1 MDKANLCT
9 HLSPAIF
16 RCQILPGSW
25 RPRQAQ
31 AGVQRSSTTPAD
43 RRGRRPVEPLAQ
55 GPSHLQCGLS
65 WRVQLQ
71 SEVTFPGS
79 QQPGGGARTVRG
91 TPGVSLATVGR
102 ASPRLTSPDPE
113 AWVPGSWRSA
123 CRWPLSHGCRPA
135 PSHGRGG
142 LEPSSREDKLHLPA
156 AEDEVMAAVRWPEPS
171 QQAGAQR
178 GSPHVAWSDYPKE
191 PGPRG
196 KACSLLVWLTDEEA
210 KGGDSSV
217 SSGRLSGSSGGH
229 ESCTFPHGTWK
240 ERTPQVL
247 GPPPQP
253 RESTPRLEQLRDKIR
268 AQAQWQASRTSLG
281 TSAPASASCLYKAPT
296 PAPRRKA
303 RKPTNPAPALAYP
316 GSGILS
322 AAESGVEDKAT
333 PGQGRE
339 ASRVSQRQASAP
351 REKTKRMKSS
361 SCKREKTPKLPAPRR
376 AAKDT
381 EPSCAYLGPR
391 RGTFSRPTLG
401 AWALGPLYHGLRRHQ
416 PEPPGWRKPWEAE
429 VGSVGPLVS
438 ESAALGVELFLS
450 ISVPQFPQGRR
461 FQQEEY
467 LSSFSGWRWALSEVG
482 TCRENLHWNQ
492 NSELAGVYAWRKG
505 QALVR
510 VLLGPPP
517 SLPRLQSKAPS
528 RDGAPTAELGHG
540 KKLGAG
546 ESSPVRPRLPRST
559 SVRSDPQ
566 VSASAP
572 HLASCQR
579 PVTIQAAMAVLQDL
593 RQQIQARLEL
603 AQDSHPRRGLEL
615 RDLAGR
621 RWQSPWKPP
630 DLQGSWKSP
639 RAVTEGVPASERAG
653 SLPTVPSWSTLARWE
668 SCPQRTWAAQGRD
681 PSFRGPGSPTERLN
695 SFPQRPWSASARRA
709 SCPQKNWAAQG
720 RDPSFR
726 GPGSPTERLNSFPQR
741 PWSASA
747 RRASCPQKTW
757 RAWTA
762 CEDRQAPARRPW
774 SPLERP
780 SPPTWRPWSAAF
792 TQGAGSLCQGRGP
805 LLTPSGAKLSWPRPS
820 QDALWNMP
828 GKENEVRPP
837 PPCPKPRGPLG
848 PLHGSESL
856 REFMRQ
862 KTAAWRQQALKKKAT
877 ATQALELR
885 NQRLQG
891 VYRKQREAVPV
902 VSQTTPG
909 IVTFVPHSAQC
920 RGLEAAGGPGAP
932 VLQWSRVTSGM
943 VLGDQEAPGSF
954 CLCLNRALNPA
965 ETLEVGGPQDGA
977 PLLTSA
983 SSSLGPLQLQDLTT
997 HYPSP
1002 GLCIYLDPE
1011 ESERLGTPGPLHFRY
1026 KQARLQALETMANI
1040 LKQRIDVLTDRL
1052 HRSEA
1057 TDAPGGPVPGPPPS
1071 SSSTPA
1077 CPGALVPNV
1086 GGGAPWDWAGMRAR
1100 PLLSTTCFPDT
1111 ETLPGS
1117 PGWERPQSV
1126 RPRGHQASK
1135 PQGFVEDGR
1144 SELDKRLARNVASFQ
1159 ALSPFA
1165 GSSLGAP
1172 ATPDPRCGSLR
1183 LEEMRSA
1190 RRAGLVAPWTLR
1202 SCGKGEP
1209 VDRPWAGWSGGQGA
1223 EEAGP
1228 GPQGWCTARAG
1239 GAVLPP
1245 GTLLGSGLLRGS
1257 RLGLSPSVCGVG
1269 VGWTDKFAEHL
1280 LSLALTGRQA
1290 LPSREKSPGQS
1301 APSPPCRL
1309 PRGHPPGASEV
1320 CVGGAVGQAPSPHD
1334 PQKAQGPIF
1343 QKKQLLSQFCLQG
1356 GGEVAGQRALSSQ
1369 SLLHEGVEPQLPSRC
1384 PLDRAGQR
1392 PSQCICGL
1400 KFSDRV
1406 SILRLQAAPKN
1417 HLKSE
1422 LLLPGVAE
1430 SRISEAQRKQ
1440 PSAEAEREQA
1450 AQPPLF
1456 VVSAGLLSNIR
1467 QESLRFLESLKLD
1480 EWKQEPALALVWQ
1493 QAELEVWETQKKGRG
1508 RISEPAPAQPP
1519 GPAAPREGED
1529 GGAPG
1534 LAVLPLLGTCHP
1546 TPTPAMSQQRGPP
1559 MGRPAH
1565 GHRGSQLLRP
1575 GSGQTCRVAVTISP
1589 KSWLQPV
1596 SAPWGTGN
1604 PTLFPE
1610 PVQERKPDQSPSQ
1623 LPPARLHP
1631 WDNPILQVQERSLVE
1646 RHASGTQWWYWH
1658 WWDQTRPQSPAPA
1671 RFRHFT
1677 LQMLEQSLRE
1687 EELRAQHQ
1695 AALLRLREKALEEKT
1710 RAELAWLEHRR
1721 GYLNSTGSYAALV
1734 ASAEKQH
1741 QALSNLEQELREIQY
1756 LRNIHLFSHQE
1767 RKLLLQHRKDILS
1780 LQRSTTLLRQ
1790 ELQARSRLPQSSSPE
1805 VKATREEGPGTSQ
1818 QPEGPAQASSRP
1830 PRTPTPHRPGS
1841 PGSHRPRRSPENP
1854 QVAQAVGRGQ
1864 SGAGPVGGAQAGSGT
1879 VPAVPLAQAWPRGYW
1894 PRFAAEE
1901 PLLADERGPAQAQ
1914 SSGAGAGGPGVGGSR
1929 AAFAIKSF
1937 LMTPHRLLTEQEDR
1951 TPPWAAS
1958 AEDGHLQ
1965 PPRLAWGED
1974 TPVASGRPDAGGQLA
1989 ESHGHMGQGDPQTKP
2004 SPQPAEEKTRAS
2016 TGSRASNFQGQSRHL
2031 PSAGGPLSP
2040 REASC
2045 FQQVVEGSGSRAG
2058 SELGLGFAS
2067 SPVEEPVTVESCSGE
2082 QRVETSW
2089 QEDPRA
2095 PSSRQKAAQLT
2106 ASPAAAAAKVVAPP
2120 AQHEGSPLAQLTEP
2134 LDLGSESES
2143 GPSTC
2148 SGSSGSSARSPTPR
2162 SGSSPSCP
2170 SLQEFQKASAILVQ
2184 LSESS
2189 VSLSDGEAGDT
2200 PGADLSRSGGLSAG
2214 GSWGFHWGG
2223 GPETWEGLKCSGAL
2237 SLRGSCAG
2245 AGGQEPA
2252 GGLPNTLSPRSGSEL
2267 SEASSEVWD
2276 PEGLRDPGAGAG
2288 LAPGCCLP
2296 TGGSSHLEHA
2306 GGPLV
2311 LPPFLGPG
2319 EGQEDSGTSGSPTSG
2334 SNAGKTK
2341 GRSPESANPTFPS
2354 QTSSSGDLH
2363 LSLSFLSGTSASEGA
2378 EFGQRGETGPP
2389 QASAG
2394 CPEGPWGARPS
2405 PSTDGKPLQ
2414 ASSEPEV
2421 PGSPRAPPGAPG
2433 GPAALTAES
2442 RAPGCGE
2449 SRAPSVLEEACPPLA
2464 RGVLTEILFP
2474 VREVLSYGSTD
2485 LPSSAHWDTRLPP
2498 PLRILPADSEA
2509 DPARAHSED
2518 FLSPPEDA
2526 ECPGGSWGTPGED
2539 TPIITGELPSLSEEG
2554 LPEPLSPGPQEAG
2567 FCLGVA
2573 GQGRSLGDELGESS
2587 SVGRDQAMGG
2597 QWSEPLS
2604 WLGSPLCGSTGDAP
2618 GGLPRLSAQPPT
2630 LSRVACVAGD
2640 SLATGDPGLSG
2651 SGRGDPA
2658 PGLGSGLRADLPGV
2672 ERAEV
2677 VDLVSTQLT
2686 RRILCDTLAEL
2697 SEAAPPG
2704 SLAAEGPAGASCVAW
2719 AHTAATGQSWGRQD
2733 F

>member
-1 MDKANLCT
+1 MAAL
-9 HLSPAIF
+9 PAGG
-16 RCQILPGSW
+16 PG
-25 RPRQAQ
+25 
-31 AGVQRSSTTPAD
+31 
-43 RRGRRPVEPLAQ
+43 RRGAASV
-55 GPSHLQCGLS
+55 
-65 WRVQLQ
+65 W
-71 SEVTFPGS
+71 
-79 QQPGGGARTVRG
+79 
-91 TPGVSLATVGR
+91 AT
-102 ASPRLTSPDPE
+102 
-113 AWVPGSWRSA
+113 
-123 CRWPLSHGCRPA
+123 
-135 PSHGRGG
+135 
-142 LEPSSREDKLHLPA
+142 REDKLHLPA

-210 KGGDSSV
+210 KDGDSSV

-229 ESCTFPHGTWK
+229 ESCTPPHGTWK

-247 GPPPQP
+247 GPPQQP

-268 AQAQWQASRTSLG
+268 AQARRQASRTSLG
-281 TSAPASASCLYKAPT
+281 TSASASTSYLYKAPT

-316 GSGILS
+316 GSCILS
-322 AAESGVEDKAT
+322 GAESGVEDKAT

-361 SCKREKTPKLPAPRR
+361 SCKREKTPKLPAARR

-381 EPSCAYLGPR
+381 
-391 RGTFSRPTLG
+391 
-401 AWALGPLYHGLRRHQ
+401 
-416 PEPPGWRKPWEAE
+416 
-429 VGSVGPLVS
+429 
-438 ESAALGVELFLS
+438 
-450 ISVPQFPQGRR
+450 GRR

-517 SLPRLQSKAPS
+517 SLPRLQSKGPS
-528 RDGAPTAELGHG
+528 RDWAPTAELGHS
-540 KKLGAG
+540 KQLGAG
-546 ESSPVRPRLPRST
+546 ESPPVRPRMPRST

-572 HLASCQR
+572 HLASCQQ
-579 PVTIQAAMAVLQDL
+579 PVTVQAAMAVLRDL

-603 AQDSHPRRGLEL
+603 AQDRHPRRGLEL

-630 DLQGSWKSP
+630 DSRGSWKSP
-639 RAVTEGVPASERAG
+639 RAVTEGVPASEGAG
-653 SLPTVPSWSTLARWE
+653 SLPTAPSWSTLARWE

-681 PSFRGPGSPTERLN
+681 PSF
-695 SFPQRPWSASARRA
+695 Q
-709 SCPQKNWAAQG
+709 
-720 RDPSFR
+720 

-757 RAWTA
+757 AAQGRDRSFQRPGSPPERWGPFLQRPWSTSSGQAWGLQRAWTA

-774 SPLERP
+774 SPLEKP

-792 TQGAGSLCQGRGP
+792 TQGAGPLCQGRGP
-805 LLTPSGAKLSWPRPS
+805 LLTPSGEKLAWPRPS
-820 QDALWNMP
+820 QDALWNIP

-856 REFMRQ
+856 GEFMRQ
-862 KTAAWRQQALKKKAT
+862 KTAAWRQQALKKKAS

-909 IVTFVPHSAQC
+909 IVTFVPHSAQS
-920 RGLEAAGGPGAP
+920 RGLEAAGAP

-965 ETLEVGGPQDGA
+965 ETLEVGGPRDGWEGA

-1002 GLCIYLDPE
+1002 RLCIYLDPE
-1011 ESERLGTPGPLHFRY
+1011 ESECLGTPGPLHFRY

-1052 HRSEA
+1052 RRSEA
-1057 TDAPGGPVPGPPPS
+1057 TDAPGGPVPGPPPL

-1077 CPGALVPNV
+1077 CPGALVPNM

-1111 ETLPGS
+1111 EALPGS

-1126 RPRGHQASK
+1126 SPRGHQASK
-1135 PQGFVEDGR
+1135 PQGSVEDGR

-1165 GSSLGAP
+1165 GRNPPLTIGARGQCSCPSILGSSQDQPLGPALASSASLVWAQGRSLFLEQSFHATSPAGLAAALQEQTQGRRGLSGKGRSDAGPSIDGDRGRRALLLGAGPPGSDSLGAP
-1172 ATPDPRCGSLR
+1172 ATPDPRCSSLR
-1183 LEEMRSA
+1183 LEETRSA
-1190 RRAGLVAPWTLR
+1190 GRAGLVAPWTLR
-1202 SCGKGEP
+1202 SC
-1209 VDRPWAGWSGGQGA
+1209 A

-1239 GAVLPP
+1239 GAVLPLRA
-1245 GTLLGSGLLRGS
+1245 LLGSGLLRGS

-1269 VGWTDKFAEHL
+1269 HGLDCGMPCPENRALQVRSEQSPNPCPAQEQPQIKPAPLYGAGW
-1280 LSLALTGRQA
+1280 SR
-1290 LPSREKSPGQS
+1290 PSHKGD
-1301 APSPPCRL
+1301 
-1309 PRGHPPGASEV
+1309 SEA
-1320 CVGGAVGQAPSPHD
+1320 CGGGQAMPSVAAGRWYSASGDRQPRLD
-1334 PQKAQGPIF
+1334 AMKAQGPIF

-1369 SLLHEGVEPQLPSRC
+1369 SH
-1384 PLDRAGQR
+1384 
-1392 PSQCICGL
+1392 
-1400 KFSDRV
+1400 
-1406 SILRLQAAPKN
+1406 LRL
-1417 HLKSE
+1417 
-1422 LLLPGVAE
+1422 
-1430 SRISEAQRKQ
+1430 
-1440 PSAEAEREQA
+1440 
-1450 AQPPLF
+1450 
-1456 VVSAGLLSNIR
+1456 LSDIR
-1467 QESLRFLESLKLD
+1467 QKSLSFLESLKLD
-1480 EWKQEPALALVWQ
+1480 ERKQEPGW
-1493 QAELEVWETQKKGRG
+1493 WSWRSGR
-1508 RISEPAPAQPP
+1508 R
-1519 GPAAPREGED
+1519 R
-1529 GGAPG
+1529 
-1534 LAVLPLLGTCHP
+1534 
-1546 TPTPAMSQQRGPP
+1546 R
-1559 MGRPAH
+1559 
-1565 GHRGSQLLRP
+1565 
-1575 GSGQTCRVAVTISP
+1575 
-1589 KSWLQPV
+1589 
-1596 SAPWGTGN
+1596 PWGAALETCVGCKSAADPSGAATGW
-1604 PTLFPE
+1604 PCSLPSLWKAGGEHGSE

-1623 LPPARLHP
+1623 LSLARLHP
-1631 WDNPILQVQERSLVE
+1631 WDNPILQRN
-1646 RHASGTQWWYWH
+1646 
-1658 WWDQTRPQSPAPA
+1658 QTRPQSPAPA
-1671 RFRHFT
+1671 RFSHFT

-1741 QALSNLEQELREIQY
+1741 QALSNLERELREIRY
-1756 LRNIHLFSHQE
+1756 LRNVHLFCHQE
-1767 RKLLLQHRKDILS
+1767 RKLLLQHQKDVPS
-1780 LQRSTTLLRQ
+1780 SQRPTALLRQ
-1790 ELQARSRLPQSSSPE
+1790 ELQARSRLPQSSSPD
-1805 VKATREEGPGTSQ
+1805 VKAAREEGPGTSQ
-1818 QPEGPAQASSRP
+1818 QPEGPAQSSSRP
-1830 PRTPTPHRPGS
+1830 PRPPTPHRPGS
-1841 PGSHRPRRSPENP
+1841 PGSHCPRRSPENP
-1854 QVAQAVGRGQ
+1854 QV
-1864 SGAGPVGGAQAGSGT
+1864 PH
-1879 VPAVPLAQAWPRGYW
+1879 
-1894 PRFAAEE
+1894 
-1901 PLLADERGPAQAQ
+1901 LL
-1914 SSGAGAGGPGVGGSR
+1914 
-1929 AAFAIKSF
+1929 IK
-1937 LMTPHRLLTEQEDR
+1937 QEVR

-1974 TPVASGRPDAGGQLA
+1974 TPVGSGRPDVGGQLA
-1989 ESHGHMGQGDPQTKP
+1989 ESHGHMGQGDARTKP
-2004 SPQPAEEKTRAS
+2004 SPQPAGEKTRAP
-2016 TGSRASNFQGQSRHL
+2016 TGSRASDFQGQSRHS

-2045 FQQVVEGSGSRAG
+2045 FHQVVEGSGSRAG
-2058 SELGLGFAS
+2058 PELGLGFAS

-2082 QRVETSW
+2082 QRCEAW
-2089 QEDPRA
+2089 RA
-2095 PSSRQKAAQLT
+2095 AR
-2106 ASPAAAAAKVVAPP
+2106 AAAKVVAPP
-2120 AQHEGSPLAQLTEP
+2120 AQHEGGALAQLTEP
-2134 LDLGSESES
+2134 LDLGSQSES
-2143 GPSTC
+2143 APSTC
-2148 SGSSGSSARSPTPR
+2148 SGTSGSSGSSARSPTPR

-2223 GPETWEGLKCSGAL
+2223 GPETWEGLKGSGAL

-2245 AGGQEPA
+2245 AGGPEPA
-2252 GGLPNTLSPRSGSEL
+2252 GGLPNTPSPRSGSEL
-2267 SEASSEVWD
+2267 PEASSEVWD
-2276 PEGLRDPGAGAG
+2276 PEGLREPGAGAG

-2341 GRSPESANPTFPS
+2341 GRSPEAANPTFPS

-2363 LSLSFLSGTSASEGA
+2363 VSLSFPSGTSASEGA
-2378 EFGQRGETGPP
+2378 EFGQRGEMGPP

-2394 CPEGPWGARPS
+2394 CPEGPWGAFPS

-2414 ASSEPEV
+2414 APSEPEV

-2464 RGVLTEILFP
+2464 RGVLTEILSP
-2474 VREVLSYGSTD
+2474 ICEVLSYGRAD
-2485 LPSSAHWDTRLPP
+2485 LPSSTQWDTRLPP
-2498 PLRILPADSEA
+2498 PLPILPADGEA

-2518 FLSPPEDA
+2518 FPSPPEDA

-2539 TPIITGELPSLSEEG
+2539 APIITGELPSLSEEG
-2554 LPEPLSPGPQEAG
+2554 PPEPLSPGPQEAG
-2567 FCLGVA
+2567 VCLGVA
-2573 GQGRSLGDELGESS
+2573 RQGRSLGDELGEST
-2587 SVGRDQAMGG
+2587 SVGRDQAMGDR
-2597 QWSEPLS
+2597 WSEPLS

-2640 SLATGDPGLSG
+2640 SLAAGDPGLSG
-2651 SGRGDPA
+2651 SRRGDPA

-2672 ERAEV
+2672 ERDKV

-2697 SEAAPPG
+2697 SEVAPPG
-2704 SLAAEGPAGASCVAW
+2704 SLAAEGPAGASCIAW
-2719 AHTAATGQSWGRQD
+2719 AHTAATGQSWARQD